1 MCAVVF
7 VLVIASQL
15 LYWRESQLLSTEVEV
30 SVRTIAAAE
39 QHLRSLLDNLGE
51 AVVLLDAEGLIRDVN
66 QPTLV
71 MVGRSREQLIGEHF
85 TVALQ
90 ADEAARAVGFW
101 ETWTQRGEGV
111 GHPVIRIDRPDGTVR
126 FVEANFA
133 TQDPDL
139 KQLVVSLRD
148 VGDRL
153 EAETARVRAEQRFKA
168 AFHFAPTGMALA
180 SANDGLLLD
189 VNTGLAAMF
198 RLTPAQLVGRHLRE
212 LVHPDDWVT
221 FQSLVRASETD
232 EPSSPQQIRYQRS
245 DGALRW
251 GTTSIARITDA
262 GPEPLLITHVHDVT
276 NQLAATEQLNWSATH
291 DEVTGLANR
300 AHFMEQ
306 LESALAWRTPVAVL
320 FLDLDRFKVV
330 NDSLGHAMGDALLR
344 AAGGRLSEAVR
355 DGDLVARFGGDEFT
369 VLLRD
374 ATPAVAMEVGDRV
387 RSAFSAP
394 VLLGE
399 EEIDFSASIGVAVAE
414 KPGVGAEDLIRDADS
429 AMYRAKEN
437 GRDRV
442 EAFNPENRAAALRTI
457 AAVQELRHALERDEI
472 VPYYQPIVDLASGR
486 LSGYEVMARWKH
498 PERGLLPPADFL
510 ALAEERGFIA
520 ELGAHVLRTS
530 LMQLAHWQQTAPNV
544 GPVTLSVNLSARQ
557 LTDRH
562 LVDMVREALVES
574 GVSADDLWLEI
585 TETALMTDVRVATS
599 ALRDLRGLGLH
610 LAVDDFGTGYS
621 SLTYLKRFPVEA
633 IKIDGSFVAGLG
645 LNGEDS
651 AIVEAVVRLGGALGL
666 ITVAEGVET
675 PLQLN
680 RLREIGC
687 GRGQGYLFGRPRPPD
702 LVEAFM

>member
-1 MCAVVF
+1 MA
-7 VLVIASQL
+7 LVDQAG
-15 LYWRESQLLSTEVEV
+15 V
-30 SVRTIAAAE
+30 
-39 QHLRSLLDNLGE
+39 
-51 AVVLLDAEGLIRDVN
+51 IRDVN
-66 QPTLV
+66 YLATV
-71 MVGRSREQLIGEHF
+71 MTGRRRDELIGKHF
-85 TVALQ
+85 SGLLSEDDLARVVGYW
-90 ADEAARAVGFW
+90 EA
-101 ETWTQRGEGV
+101 WTERGEHA
-111 GHPVIRIDRPDGTVR
+111 GHPILRLADPDGAVR
-126 FVEANFA
+126 HVEANFA
-133 TQDPDL
+133 TQYPDQT
-139 KQLVVSLRD
+139 QLVVSLRD

-153 EAETARVRAEQRFKA
+153 EAEAGQLRAEQRFRA

-180 SANDGLLLD
+180 SAKDGLLLD

-198 RLTPAQLVGRHLRE
+198 RLSPSQLVGRHLRE
-212 LVHPDDWVT
+212 LVHPDDWIA
-221 FQSLVRASETD
+221 FQALMRASED
-232 EPSSPQQIRYQRS
+232 EEPSAPLQVRYQRS

-276 NQLAATEQLNWSATH
+276 TQLAATEQLNWSATH
-291 DEVTGLANR
+291 DDVTGLANR
-300 AHFMEQ
+300 SHFMEQ
-306 LESALAWRTPVAVL
+306 LQSALAWRTPVAVL
-320 FLDLDRFKVV
+320 FLDLDRFKIV

-374 ATPAVAMEVGDRV
+374 ATPALAMEVGDRV
-387 RSAFSAP
+387 RLAFSAP
-394 VLLGE
+394 VLLGDE
-399 EEIDFSASIGVAVAE
+399 EVDFSASIGVAVAE
-414 KPGVGAEDLIRDADS
+414 TSGVNAEELIRDADS

-442 EAFNPENRAAALRTI
+442 EAFNPESRSQSLNTL
-457 AAVQELRHALERDEI
+457 AAVQELRHALERNEI

-498 PERGLLPPADFL
+498 PDRGLLPPGDFL

-530 LMQLAHWQQTAPNV
+530 LMQLAHWQTTSPNV
-544 GPVTLSVNLSARQ
+544 GPVSLSVNLSARQ
-557 LTDRH
+557 LTDRR
-562 LVDMVREALVES
+562 LVDTVREALVES
-574 GVSADDLWLEI
+574 GIDADHLWLEI
-585 TETALMTDVRVATS
+585 TETALMTDVRVATT

-702 LVEAFM
+702 LVEA